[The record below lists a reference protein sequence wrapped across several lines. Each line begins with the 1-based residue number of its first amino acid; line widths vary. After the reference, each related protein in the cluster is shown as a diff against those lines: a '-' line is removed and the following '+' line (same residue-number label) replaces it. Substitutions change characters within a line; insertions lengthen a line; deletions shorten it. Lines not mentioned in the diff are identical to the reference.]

1 MRSLKIG
8 KKMKMEIASAVV
20 MAIGLLAFAVYVNQ
34 PGSEWGSSSSMTLEQ
49 LKGPYGQFSTQQ
61 VITED
66 VQGELKAGS
75 FEVVIKSLRNL
86 TYYYDGKMPY
96 LTMLYENGLWHGS
109 TNCKIPTENVTT
121 FTFDVRQLISTYG
134 KVKRISISVTEVET
148 NQTGQNGQSISTV
161 TIGLAEAKEGDSP
174 IINQIGI
181 VVPWLGTGLAW
192 IAEGLI
198 IMVPLSFV
206 CLGIIVLVDKGII
219 PLWKKQFRSRGVNKV
234 SP

>member
-1 MRSLKIG
+1 MRSLKISN
-8 KKMKMEIASAVV
+8 KMKMEIASAVV

-34 PGSEWGSSSSMTLEQ
+34 PRSEWRSGSSMTLEQ
-49 LKGPYGQFSTQQ
+49 MKGSYAQVSTQQ

-96 LTMLYENGLWHGS
+96 LTMLYETGLWHGS

-134 KVKRISISVTEVET
+134 KVKRISISVIEVET
-148 NQTGQNGQSISTV
+148 NQTGQNEQSISTV
-161 TIGLAEAKEGDSP
+161 TIGLAEVTEGDSP
-174 IINQIGI
+174 IISQIGI
-181 VVPWLGTGLAW
+181 VVPWLGTSLAW
-192 IAEGLI
+192 VAEGLI

-206 CLGIIVLVDKGII
+206 CLGIIVLVDRGII